1 MKALRVL
8 AGVHAGAGLS
18 LAPGRYRIAGTPT
31 EPTIDQA
38 EIPVTLIDWSTLP
51 LVLISA
57 ADGPLLAEAPTDSAS
72 TTSGTVAWP
81 DFEVRRF
88 GDVVLCIAEA
98 DAHWPGDAELLA
110 RLNDASPSRP
120 AERVARLATS
130 WGIRAGF
137 IGAGL
142 LVAVG
147 ALYGRSDGAPLQP
160 APLRP
165 DFGAELLSRS
175 LADRGLHELTVN
187 VQRVEI
193 VLSGLVR
200 NADEAQTV
208 RFAMADIEQRTGV
221 PVAAHWEIADDIA
234 STIEAALR
242 QPGVHARYTGAGRFL
257 VEGIVPDP
265 GVLSASGAPLA
276 KDLGANVKGI
286 DFALERK
293 TNAILFSSAIAA
305 DGLRYTERLD
315 GAKVFSKNPQ
325 EM

>member
-18 LAPGRYRIAGTPT
+18 LAPGRYRIAGTPS
-31 EPTIDQA
+31 ESTIDQA
-38 EIPVTLIDWSTLP
+38 DIPVTLIDWSTPP
-51 LVLISA
+51 LVLMCT
-57 ADGPLLAEAPTDSAS
+57 ADGPPVTQALGDDAS
-72 TTSGTVAWP
+72 TSAWP

-88 GDVVLCIAEA
+88 GDVVLCIGEA
-98 DAHWPGDAELLA
+98 DAQWPGDAELLA
-110 RLNDASPSRP
+110 RLTGTSPSRSP
-120 AERVARLATS
+120 QRTSRLAAS
-130 WGIRAGF
+130 WGTRAGF

-142 LVAVG
+142 LVVVG
-147 ALYGRSDGAPLQP
+147 ALYGRSGGAPLAPP
-160 APLRP
+160 ALRP

-175 LADRGLHELTVN
+175 LVERGLHELTVN

-200 NADEAQTV
+200 NADEAQAV
-208 RFAMADIEQRTGV
+208 RLATADIERRTGV

-242 QPGVHARYTGAGRFL
+242 QPGVRARYSGAGRFL

-265 GVLSASGAPLA
+265 GVLKASGAPLA
-276 KDLGANVKGI
+276 TDLGANVKGI

-293 TNAILFSSAIAA
+293 THAVLFSSAIAA
-305 DGLRYTERLD
+305 DGLRYTERPD